1 MLLNRSPNPAACVV
15 IVVAVNPASNE
26 LLAMVN
32 ANKYD
37 FFLAL
42 FLVDNRFSIDVGLSG
57 GIFFTV
63 LMDMKGYLFITTV
76 SMNLFA
82 MGYY

>member
-1 MLLNRSPNPAACVV
+1 
-15 IVVAVNPASNE
+15 
-26 LLAMVN
+26 MVN

-42 FLVDNRFSIDVGLSG
+42 FLADNRFSIDDGLSG
-57 GIFFTV
+57 WIFFTV